1 MALVSDSETPQIE
14 RGDVASLLA
23 DERDLYVASRALKA
37 MGHPLR
43 LKILCILAGAQE
55 ISVQDLVEMVGT
67 SQSNIS
73 QHLSIMRDKGILGSR
88 KDANK
93 VFYRIGDEKILQL
106 IGPMREAFCP
116 PSICPAPCNRST
128 QPLARPSTRLLYTSA
143 PFNQY
148 FQPWTLNS
156 SLQTGIYLPRLP
168 SSAA

>member
-14 RGDVASLLA
+14 RGDAASLLA
-23 DERDLYVASRALKA
+23 DERDFYVASRALKA
-37 MGHPLR
+37 LGHPLR

-93 VFYRIGDEKILQL
+93 VF
-106 IGPMREAFCP
+106 
-116 PSICPAPCNRST
+116 
-128 QPLARPSTRLLYTSA
+128 
-143 PFNQY
+143 
-148 FQPWTLNS
+148 
-156 SLQTGIYLPRLP
+156 
-168 SSAA
+168 